1 MATYFV
7 LLFILLL
14 LSAFFSSAETAFL
27 SLDRVRLEHRLREG
41 TPGAHLVS
49 TLLERPHSLLSAI
62 LLGNNLVNTGAAAV
76 GTVIAA
82 ELIAGGSG
90 VLAATVIITVLLVL
104 FGEVT
109 PKTMALS
116 HAFAFARLYAV
127 PLRLW
132 ATLNRPIVAML
143 DALTR
148 LLIRLFGGEQ
158 LTGAT
163 VLSAAELRTAI
174 RVGAEAGALQAE
186 ASERM
191 LGALTLEQR
200 QVQEIMVSR
209 MDMVAVPQ
217 DQPLVEV
224 AAQLSNVGFQRLP
237 VYADS
242 PEEVTGYVHV
252 SDLNAAHL
260 EGLGERT
267 AREIMRPAIFQS
279 EHAPIANVL
288 NLMRNRG
295 AYLVMLVDEFGVT
308 SGLVTLEDIM
318 EEVVGTIRSESGEEP
333 SGLEEGRRTGR
344 LILDGSTLLVDLSNE
359 VGVDLT
365 DVDANTVAGLMLH
378 HMRRFPER
386 GEYIELHG
394 FRFTVLAMEDRRI
407 ARVAVEP
414 LEAAVPV
421 VSAE

>member
-41 TPGAHLVS
+41 VPGAHLVS
-49 TLLERPHSLLSAI
+49 TLLERPHRLLSAI

-76 GTVIAA
+76 GTAIAA
-82 ELIAGGSG
+82 ELITGGG
-90 VLAATVIITVLLVL
+90 GILAATITITLLLVL

-116 HAFAFARLYAV
+116 HAFAFTRIYAV
-127 PLRLW
+127 PLRFW
-132 ATLNRPIVAML
+132 ASLNRPIVAML

-158 LTGAT
+158 LTGAPA
-163 VLSAAELRTAI
+163 LSAAELRTAI
-174 RVGAEAGALQAE
+174 RIGAEAGALETE

-217 DQPLVEV
+217 VQPLIEV
-224 AAQLSNVGFQRLP
+224 AAQLSKVGFQRLP
-237 VYADS
+237 VYAAS
-242 PEEVTGYVHV
+242 PEEVTGYIHV

-260 EGLGERT
+260 EGLGDRT
-267 AREIMRPAIFQS
+267 ARDIMRPAIFQS

-288 NLMRNRG
+288 DLMRNRG

-318 EEVVGTIRSESGEEP
+318 EEVVGRIRSESGEEP
-333 SGLEEGRRTGR
+333 AGLEEGRRTGR

-359 VGVDLT
+359 VEVDLT

-378 HMRRFPER
+378 HMRRFPDR
-386 GEYIELHG
+386 GEYIDLHG
-394 FRFTVLAMEDRRI
+394 FRFTVLAMDQRRI

-414 LEAAVPV
+414 VNSTVP
-421 VSAE
+421 AQ

>member
-41 TPGAHLVS
+41 VPGAHLVS
-49 TLLERPHSLLSAI
+49 TLLERPHRLLSAI

-76 GTVIAA
+76 GTAIAA
-82 ELIAGGSG
+82 ELITGGG
-90 VLAATVIITVLLVL
+90 GILAATITITLLLVL

-116 HAFAFARLYAV
+116 HAFAFTRIYAV
-127 PLRLW
+127 PLRFW
-132 ATLNRPIVAML
+132 ASLNRPIVAML

-158 LTGAT
+158 LTGAPA
-163 VLSAAELRTAI
+163 LSAAELRTAI
-174 RVGAEAGALQAE
+174 RIGAEAGALETE

-217 DQPLVEV
+217 DQPLIEV
-224 AAQLSNVGFQRLP
+224 AAQLSKVGFQRLP
-237 VYADS
+237 VYAAS
-242 PEEVTGYVHV
+242 PEEVTGYIHV

-260 EGLGERT
+260 EGLGDRT
-267 AREIMRPAIFQS
+267 ARDIMRPAIFQS

-288 NLMRNRG
+288 ELMRNRG

-318 EEVVGTIRSESGEEP
+318 EEVVGRIRSESGEEP
-333 SGLEEGRRTGR
+333 AGLEEGRRTGR

-359 VGVDLT
+359 VEVDLT

-378 HMRRFPER
+378 HMRRFPDR
-386 GEYIELHG
+386 GEYIDLHG
-394 FRFTVLAMEDRRI
+394 FRFTVLAMDQRRI

-414 LEAAVPV
+414 VNSTVP
-421 VSAE
+421 AQ

>member
-1 MATYFV
+1 VATYFV

-41 TPGAHLVS
+41 VPGAHLVS
-49 TLLERPHSLLSAI
+49 TLLERPHRLLSAI

-76 GTVIAA
+76 GTAIAA
-82 ELIAGGSG
+82 ELITGGG
-90 VLAATVIITVLLVL
+90 GILAATITITLLLVL

-116 HAFAFARLYAV
+116 HAFAFTRIYAV
-127 PLRLW
+127 PLRFW
-132 ATLNRPIVAML
+132 ASLNRPIVAVL

-158 LTGAT
+158 LTSAT
-163 VLSAAELRTAI
+163 ALSAAELRTAI
-174 RVGAEAGALQAE
+174 RIGAEAGALETE

-217 DQPLVEV
+217 DQSLIEV
-224 AAQLSNVGFQRLP
+224 AAQLSKVGFQRLP
-237 VYADS
+237 VYAAS
-242 PEEVTGYVHV
+242 PEEVTGYIHV

-260 EGLGERT
+260 EGLGDRT
-267 AREIMRPAIFQS
+267 ARDIMRPAIFQS

-288 NLMRNRG
+288 ELMRNRG

-318 EEVVGTIRSESGEEP
+318 EEVVGRIRSESGEEP
-333 SGLEEGRRTGR
+333 AGLEEGRRTGR

-359 VGVDLT
+359 VEVDLT

-378 HMRRFPER
+378 HMRRFPDR
-386 GEYIELHG
+386 GEYTDLHG
-394 FRFTVLAMEDRRI
+394 FRFTVLAMDQRRI

-414 LEAAVPV
+414 VDSTVP
-421 VSAE
+421 AQ

>member
-41 TPGAHLVS
+41 VPGAHLVS
-49 TLLERPHSLLSAI
+49 TLLERPHRLLSAI

-76 GTVIAA
+76 GTAIAA
-82 ELIAGGSG
+82 ELITGGG
-90 VLAATVIITVLLVL
+90 GILAATITITLLLVL

-116 HAFAFARLYAV
+116 HAFAFTRIYAV
-127 PLRLW
+127 PLRFW
-132 ATLNRPIVAML
+132 ASLNRPIVAVL

-158 LTGAT
+158 LTSAT
-163 VLSAAELRTAI
+163 ALSAAELRTAI
-174 RVGAEAGALQAE
+174 RVGAEAGALETE

-217 DQPLVEV
+217 DQSLIEV
-224 AAQLSNVGFQRLP
+224 AAQLSKVGFQRLP
-237 VYADS
+237 VYAAS
-242 PEEVTGYVHV
+242 PDEVTGYIHV

-260 EGLGERT
+260 EGLGDRT
-267 AREIMRPAIFQS
+267 ARDIMRPAIFQS

-288 NLMRNRG
+288 ELMRNRG

-318 EEVVGTIRSESGEEP
+318 EEVVGRIRSESGEEP
-333 SGLEEGRRTGR
+333 AGLEEGRRTGR

-359 VGVDLT
+359 VEVDLT

-378 HMRRFPER
+378 HMRRFPDR
-386 GEYIELHG
+386 GEYTDLHG
-394 FRFTVLAMEDRRI
+394 FRFTVLAMDQRRI

-414 LEAAVPV
+414 VDSTVP
-421 VSAE
+421 AQ

>member
-1 MATYFV
+1 VATYFV

-41 TPGAHLVS
+41 VPGAHLVS
-49 TLLERPHSLLSAI
+49 TLLERPHRLLSAI

-76 GTVIAA
+76 GTAIAA
-82 ELIAGGSG
+82 ELITGGG
-90 VLAATVIITVLLVL
+90 GILAATITITLLLVL

-116 HAFAFARLYAV
+116 HAFAFTRMYAV
-127 PLRLW
+127 PLRFW
-132 ATLNRPIVAML
+132 ASLNRPIVAVL

-158 LTGAT
+158 LTSAT
-163 VLSAAELRTAI
+163 ALSAAELRTAI
-174 RVGAEAGALQAE
+174 RVGAEAGALETE

-217 DQPLVEV
+217 DQSLIEV
-224 AAQLSNVGFQRLP
+224 AAQLSKVGFQRLP
-237 VYADS
+237 VYAAS
-242 PEEVTGYVHV
+242 PDEVTGYIHV

-260 EGLGERT
+260 EGLGDRT
-267 AREIMRPAIFQS
+267 ARDIMRPAIFQS

-288 NLMRNRG
+288 ELMRNRG

-318 EEVVGTIRSESGEEP
+318 EEVVGRIRSESGEEP
-333 SGLEEGRRTGR
+333 AGLEEGRRTGR

-359 VGVDLT
+359 VEVDLT

-378 HMRRFPER
+378 HMRRFPDR
-386 GEYIELHG
+386 GEYTDLHG
-394 FRFTVLAMEDRRI
+394 FRFTVLAMDQRRI

-414 LEAAVPV
+414 VDSTVP
-421 VSAE
+421 AQ

>member
-1 MATYFV
+1 MSVATYFV

-41 TPGAHLVS
+41 MPGAHLVS

-82 ELIAGGSG
+82 ELITGGGG
-90 VLAATVIITVLLVL
+90 VLAATITITLLLVL

-132 ATLNRPIVAML
+132 ATLNRPIIAML

-148 LLIRLFGGEQ
+148 LLIRLFGGEH
-158 LTGAT
+158 LTGGPA
-163 VLSAAELRTAI
+163 LSAAELRTAI
-174 RVGAEAGALQAE
+174 RVGAEAGALETE

-217 DQPLVEV
+217 DQPLLEV
-224 AAQLSNVGFQRLP
+224 AAQLSEVGFQRLP
-237 VYADS
+237 VYAAS

-260 EGLGERT
+260 EGLADRT
-267 AREIMRPAIFQS
+267 AGDIMRPAIFQS

-288 NLMRNRG
+288 DLMRNHG
-295 AYLVMLVDEFGVT
+295 AHLVMLVDEFGVT
-308 SGLVTLEDIM
+308 SGLVTLKDIM
-318 EEVVGTIRSESGEEP
+318 EEVVGRIRSERGDEP
-333 SGLEEGRRTGR
+333 NGLEEGRRTGR

-359 VGVDLT
+359 VDVDLT

-378 HMRRFPER
+378 HMRRFPDR
-386 GEYIELHG
+386 GEYIDLHG
-394 FRFTVLAMEDRRI
+394 FRFTVLAMDQRRI

-414 LEAAVPV
+414 VESTVQIP
-421 VSAE
+421 

>member
-1 MATYFV
+1 MATYF
-7 LLFILLL
+7 ILLLILIL

-41 TPGAHLVS
+41 VPGAHLVS
-49 TLLERPHSLLSAI
+49 VLLERPHRLLSAI

-82 ELIAGGSG
+82 ELITGGRG
-90 VLAATVIITVLLVL
+90 ILAATITVTVLLVL
-104 FGEVT
+104 LGEVV

-132 ATLNRPIVAML
+132 ASLNRPFVATL

-148 LLIRLFGGEQ
+148 LLIRVFGGEQ
-158 LTGAT
+158 QTGTAS
-163 VLSAAELRTAI
+163 LSAAELRTAI
-174 RVGAEAGALQAE
+174 RIGAEVGALETE
-186 ASERM
+186 ASARM

-209 MDMVAVPQ
+209 MDMVAIPE
-217 DQPLVEV
+217 DMPLIEA
-224 AAQLSNVGFQRLP
+224 AAQLSEVGFQRLP

-242 PEEVTGYVHV
+242 PDEVTGYVHV

-260 EGLGERT
+260 AGLGDRT
-267 AREIMRPAIFQS
+267 ARDIMRPAIFQS

-288 NLMRNRG
+288 ELMRNRG

-318 EEVVGTIRSESGEEP
+318 EEVVGRIRSESGEEP

-359 VGVDLT
+359 VDVDLT

-386 GEYIELHG
+386 GEYIDLHG
-394 FRFTVLAMEDRRI
+394 FRFTVLAMDQRRI

-414 LEAAVPV
+414 IESTVPIP
-421 VSAE
+421 

>member
-1 MATYFV
+1 
-7 LLFILLL
+7 
-14 LSAFFSSAETAFL
+14 
-27 SLDRVRLEHRLREG
+27 LREG
-41 TPGAHLVS
+41 VPGAHLVS
-49 TLLERPHSLLSAI
+49 ALLRRPHSLLSAI

-76 GTVIAA
+76 GTVIAG

-90 VLAATVIITVLLVL
+90 VLAATVIITILLVL

-116 HAFAFARLYAV
+116 HAFTCARLYAV

-132 ATLNRPIVAML
+132 ANLNRPIVAML
-143 DALTR
+143 DTLTR
-148 LLIRLFGGEQ
+148 LLIRVFGGEQ
-158 LTGAT
+158 LTGAPAM
-163 VLSAAELRTAI
+163 SAAELRTAI
-174 RVGAEAGALQAE
+174 RVGAEAGALE
-186 ASERM
+186 TDASELL
-191 LGALTLEQR
+191 LGALTLQQR

-209 MDMVAVPQ
+209 MDMVAVAQ
-217 DQPLVEV
+217 DQPLIEV
-224 AAQLSNVGFQRLP
+224 ASQLSEVGFQRLP
-237 VYADS
+237 VYAAS

-260 EGLGERT
+260 EGLGDRI
-267 AREIMRPAIFQS
+267 ARDIMRPAIFQS

-288 NLMRNRG
+288 DLMRNRG

-318 EEVVGTIRSESGEEP
+318 EEVVGRIRSESGEEP

-359 VGVDLT
+359 LDVDLT
-365 DVDANTVAGLMLH
+365 DVDANTVAGLILH
-378 HMRRFPER
+378 HMRRFPDR
-386 GEYIELHG
+386 GEYIDLYG
-394 FRFTVLAMEDRRI
+394 FRFTVLAMDQRRI

-414 LEAAVPV
+414 LEATVPPP

>member
-1 MATYFV
+1 VATYFV

-41 TPGAHLVS
+41 VPGAHLVS
-49 TLLERPHSLLSAI
+49 TLLERPHRLLSAI

-76 GTVIAA
+76 GTAIAA
-82 ELIAGGSG
+82 ELITGGG
-90 VLAATVIITVLLVL
+90 GILAATITITLLLVL

-116 HAFAFARLYAV
+116 HAFAFTRIYAV
-127 PLRLW
+127 PLRFW
-132 ATLNRPIVAML
+132 ASLNRPIVAVL

-158 LTGAT
+158 LTSAT
-163 VLSAAELRTAI
+163 ALSAAELRTAI
-174 RVGAEAGALQAE
+174 RVGAEAGALETE

-217 DQPLVEV
+217 DQSLIEV
-224 AAQLSNVGFQRLP
+224 AAQLSKVGFQRLP
-237 VYADS
+237 VYAAS
-242 PEEVTGYVHV
+242 PDEVTGYIHV

-260 EGLGERT
+260 EGLGDRT
-267 AREIMRPAIFQS
+267 ARDIMRPAIFQS

-288 NLMRNRG
+288 ELMRNRG

-318 EEVVGTIRSESGEEP
+318 EEVVGRIRSESGEEP
-333 SGLEEGRRTGR
+333 AGLEEGRRTGR

-359 VGVDLT
+359 VEVDLT

-378 HMRRFPER
+378 HMRRFPDR
-386 GEYIELHG
+386 GEYTDLHG
-394 FRFTVLAMEDRRI
+394 FRFTVLAMDQRRI

-414 LEAAVPV
+414 VDSTVP
-421 VSAE
+421 AQ

>member
-14 LSAFFSSAETAFL
+14 LSAFFSSAETAFV

-49 TLLERPHSLLSAI
+49 VLLERPHSLLSAI

-82 ELIAGGSG
+82 ELISGGRG

-116 HAFAFARLYAV
+116 HDFAFARIYAV

-132 ATLNRPIVAML
+132 ASLNRPIVAML

-148 LLIRLFGGEQ
+148 LLIRVFGGADV
-158 LTGAT
+158 TDT
-163 VLSAAELRTAI
+163 PVLNRAELRTAI
-174 RVGAEAGALQAE
+174 RVGAEAGALESE
-186 ASERM
+186 ASARM

-209 MDMVAVPQ
+209 MDMVALSQ
-217 DQPLVEV
+217 DEPLAEV
-224 AAQLSNVGFQRLP
+224 ARKLSEVGFQRLP

-252 SDLNAAHL
+252 SDVNAAHL
-260 EGLGERT
+260 DGLGERT
-267 AREIMRPAIFQS
+267 ARDIMRPANFQS

-288 NLMRNRG
+288 DLMRNRG

-318 EEVVGTIRSESGEEP
+318 EEVVGRIRSESGDEP
-333 SGLEEGRRTGR
+333 SGLEAGRRTGR

-359 VGVDLT
+359 VDVDLT

-386 GEYIELHG
+386 GEYIDLHG
-394 FRFTVLAMEDRRI
+394 FRFTVLAMEQRRI

-414 LEAAVPV
+414 LEVAVPV
-421 VSAE
+421 LGSE